1 MPDLN
6 SSESDRSDSGRGLTR
21 LLDLITGRRSKLI
34 PLVGGIIVSIVLLMS
49 GGEPATTDDRTSG
62 MPKDA
67 ESAEVVRLQESLPD
81 SGQAPAIVVY
91 SRADGELNAQDR
103 RKINSDRHQLAEIAL
118 GGKVGPAIEAPD
130 RTAAL
135 ISVPLEA
142 VPEGGG
148 GEGSDQLKIEV
159 REIRAVVGDGLPDGT
174 RAEVTGPAAFQ
185 VDLGAVFDG
194 ADTRL
199 LMATALVVALLLLVT
214 YRSPWLWLVPL
225 TVIALADQVVLALIS
240 ILSRN
245 SELMVDGAT
254 SGVVSV
260 LVFGAGT
267 NYALLLVARYREELR
282 RIDDRH
288 EAMRAA
294 VKHAAPAIIA
304 SSGTVALSLA
314 TLYFADLPLDRN
326 IGIAGA
332 IGIVTAVIFV
342 LGMLPPALLLFN
354 RKLFWPIVPRFGDED
369 PTATGFWSRLGNAV
383 TGSPVLVTVASVG
396 LLVVMAL
403 GNLGGDVG
411 LSETEQLRDRP
422 DSVLGQETIARSF
435 GPGAAEP
442 TAVVVRTGDLE
453 EARGIVAGTEGVA
466 NARPGPGGDELAQID
481 AFLEDEPGS
490 DGALQTVERLRAG
503 LDKLNEP
510 ALVGGQDATDL
521 DKRDAASA
529 DRMLVVPLVL
539 AVVLLILL
547 WLLKSIVAAV
557 LLALSN
563 VLSWAAALGAATWSF
578 DVIFG
583 FPGIDLSVPLL
594 SFLFLVALGVDYNIF
609 LVTRAREEVAKN
621 RPTRD
626 SIVTALATTGGVI
639 TSAGILLAAVFSV
652 LGVLPL
658 ITLTQL
664 GIIVGFGILLD
675 TLLART
681 VLVPA
686 MVTLCGDRF
695 WWPSNPRRS

>member
-1 MPDLN
+1 MLLN
-6 SSESDRSDSGRGLTR
+6 LV
-21 LLDLITGRRSKLI
+21 TGRRSKFI
-34 PLVGGIIVSIVLLMS
+34 PLVGGIVASIILLTF
-49 GGEPATTDDRTSG
+49 GGDPATTDDRTVG
-62 MPKDA
+62 MPKEA
-67 ESAEVVRLQESLPD
+67 ESAEVIRQQESLPD

-91 SRADGELNAQDR
+91 SRAEGKLGPEDE
-103 RKINSDRHQLAEIAL
+103 RKISSDRQQLAEIAL
-118 GGKVGPAIEAPD
+118 GGTVAPAVDAPD
-130 RTAAL
+130 QKAAL
-135 ISVPLEA
+135 LVVPLEA

-148 GEGSDQLKIEV
+148 GEGSDRLKLEV
-159 REIRAVVGDGLPDGT
+159 EEIRAIVGDGLPDGT
-174 RAEVTGPAAFQ
+174 KSEVTGPAAFQ
-185 VDLGAVFDG
+185 VDLSAVFEG

-199 LMATALVVALLLLVT
+199 LMATALVVALLLLIT

-288 EAMRAA
+288 EAMWAA
-294 VKHAAPAIIA
+294 VRHAAPAIIA

-314 TLYFADLPLDRN
+314 TLYFAELPLDRN

-332 IGIVTAVIFV
+332 IGIVTAVVFV

-354 RKLFWPIVPRFGDED
+354 RRLFWPAVPRFGSED
-369 PTATGFWSRLGNAV
+369 PATAGFWSRLGKAV
-383 TGSPVLVTVASVG
+383 TGSPVVVTLASVG
-396 LLVVMAL
+396 LLVVLAL
-403 GNLGGDVG
+403 GNLGGEVG

-422 DSVLGQETIARSF
+422 DSVAGQETLARSF

-442 TAVVVRTGDLE
+442 TSVVLATADLP
-453 EARGIVAGTEGVA
+453 EAQRIAAGTEGVA
-466 NARPGPGGDELAQID
+466 NVRPGRSSGELAQLD
-481 AFLEDEPGS
+481 VYLEDEPGS
-490 DGALQTVERLRAG
+490 DGALRTIERLRSD
-503 LDKLNEP
+503 LDQLSES

-521 DKRDAASA
+521 DKRDAAAA

-547 WLLKSIVAAV
+547 LLLRSIVAAV

-563 VLSWAAALGAATWSF
+563 VLSWAAALGTATWSF
-578 DVIFG
+578 AHIFG

-609 LVTRAREEVAKN
+609 LVTRAREEAASK
-621 RPTRD
+621 PTRE
-626 SIVTALATTGGVI
+626 SIVIALATTGGVI
-639 TSAGILLAAVFSV
+639 TSAGILLAAVFAV

-675 TLLART
+675 TLLVRT

-695 WWPSNPRRS
+695 WWPSDPRRG